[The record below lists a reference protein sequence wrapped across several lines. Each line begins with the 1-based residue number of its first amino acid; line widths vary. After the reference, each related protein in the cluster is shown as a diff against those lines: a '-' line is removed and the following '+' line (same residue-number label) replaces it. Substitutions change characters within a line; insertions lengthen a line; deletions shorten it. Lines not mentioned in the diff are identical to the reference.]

1 MSSKSKTVILLKM
14 QRFFGL
20 GGGTGGATST
30 SPKNRS
36 IDPPTEKEAKKKL
49 KAADII
55 DDAFNAEELMD
66 D

>member
-1 MSSKSKTVILLKM
+1 M

-36 IDPPTEKEAKKKL
+36 DSGNADKKGKKKQNATDL
-49 KAADII
+49 IEE
-55 DDAFNAEELMD
+55 AFNAEELLDEKPMNKTNM
-66 D
+66 

>member
-1 MSSKSKTVILLKM
+1 M

>member
-1 MSSKSKTVILLKM
+1 M

-36 IDPPTEKEAKKKL
+36 DSAIGDKDGKKKS
-49 KAADII
+49 KATELI
-55 DDAFNAEELMD
+55 DEAFNAEELLD
-66 D
+66 EKPLNKTNV

>member
-1 MSSKSKTVILLKM
+1 M

-36 IDPPTEKEAKKKL
+36 DSGTEKDNKKKP
-49 KAADII
+49 KATDLIE
-55 DDAFNAEELMD
+55 DAFNAEEFLD

>member
-1 MSSKSKTVILLKM
+1 M

-36 IDPPTEKEAKKKL
+36 DSGPEKDNKKKQ
-49 KAADII
+49 KATDLIE
-55 DDAFNAEELMD
+55 DAFNAEELLD